1 MAPSAAGNGEQESAA
16 AHPPFG
22 RQATPADRGGAAE
35 QPRVWLVLGD
45 KQGDNGQ
52 VEVLA
57 QALGWVCLRKHLVMR
72 APFVERKPRM
82 RAALD
87 HIDRSRSDA
96 LKPPWPDLILTVGRR
111 PAMAALW
118 VREQSR
124 GRTKIVLVG
133 KPSGRVE
140 WYDLIV
146 ASGEIVLPPL
156 ANVVGV
162 TLPLMRIDE
171 GAVAE
176 AATAW
181 RPRLEG
187 LPRPLIG
194 FLIGGPT
201 SPFVYTEAMVQRL
214 LGAAQDLVRERGG
227 TPYITTSRRTP
238 DWVVEALRD
247 GLPAGARIFVWSPE
261 AEGNPYR
268 GLLALAEGFVVTG
281 DSISMMVEAIKA
293 GKPVAILPVPTGAIG
308 ALDQLR
314 RALTHWLFSP
324 APGGGAGGLRQALG
338 RLLYRLRVATHTRD
352 FRAFHRRLCAQG
364 LAVPVGRD
372 LGPPP
377 ARLPDDVSA
386 AVARIKVLAAG

>member
-1 MAPSAAGNGEQESAA
+1 MTPSAPGNGEQESAA
-16 AHPPFG
+16 RPPSG
-22 RQATPADRGGAAE
+22 RQVPLSDRRGTAE
-35 QPRVWLVLGD
+35 QLRVWLVLGD

-57 QALGWVCLRKHLVMR
+57 QALGWACLRKHLVMR
-72 APFVERKPRM
+72 PPFVERKPRM
-82 RAALD
+82 RATLD

-96 LKPPWPDLILTVGRR
+96 LEPPWPDLILTVGRR

-118 VREQSR
+118 VREQSK
-124 GRTKIVLVG
+124 GHTKIVLVG

-176 AATAW
+176 AAAAW
-181 RPRLEG
+181 RPRLAD

-201 SPFVYTEAMVQRL
+201 IPFVYTQAMVGRL
-214 LGAAQDLVRERGG
+214 LGAVGDLVREKGG

-238 DWVVEALRD
+238 AWVVEALRD

-261 AEGNPYR
+261 ADDNPYR
-268 GLLALAEGFVVTG
+268 GLLALADGFVVTG

-308 ALDQLR
+308 TLDQLR

-324 APGGGAGGLRQALG
+324 VSRGGADGLRQAFG

-352 FRAFHRRLCAQG
+352 FRAFHRRLYAEG
-364 LAVPVGRD
+364 LAVPLGRD
-372 LGPPP
+372 LVPP
-377 ARLPDDVSA
+377 AARPPDDVSA
-386 AVARIKVLAAG
+386 AVARIKALATG

>member
-1 MAPSAAGNGEQESAA
+1 MARSAPGKGERESAA
-16 AHPPFG
+16 RPPSG
-22 RQATPADRGGAAE
+22 RQAPPSDRDSAAE
-35 QPRVWLVLGD
+35 QPLVWLVLGD
-45 KQGDNGQ
+45 KRGDNGQ

-57 QALGWVCLRKHLVMR
+57 QALGWACVPKHLVMR
-72 APFVERKPRM
+72 APYGERKPRM
-82 RAALD
+82 RATLD
-87 HIDRSRSDA
+87 HLDRAGSDA
-96 LKPPWPDLILTVGRR
+96 LEPPWPDLILTVGRR

-118 VREQSR
+118 VREQSK
-124 GRTKIVLVG
+124 GRTKIVLLG

-146 ASGEIVLPPL
+146 ASGEIILPPL

-171 GAVAE
+171 GAVAD
-176 AATAW
+176 AAAAW
-181 RPRLEG
+181 RPRLDG

-194 FLIGGPT
+194 FLVGGPT
-201 SPFVYTEAMVQRL
+201 SPYVYSAAMVERL
-214 LGAAQDLVRERGG
+214 LGAARDLVTNQGG

-238 DWVVEALRD
+238 GWVVDALGD
-247 GLPAGARIFVWSPE
+247 GLPAGGRLFVWSQQ
-261 AEGNPYR
+261 ADDNPYL
-268 GLLALAEGFVVTG
+268 GLLGLADGFVVTG
-281 DSISMMVEAIKA
+281 DSISMMVEALKA
-293 GKPVAILPVPTGAIG
+293 GKPVAILPVPTGAVG
-308 ALDQLR
+308 SLDQLR

-324 APGGGAGGLRQALG
+324 DPRGGAGGPRQALG

-352 FRAFHRRLCAQG
+352 FRAFHARLYAQG

-386 AVARIKVLAAG
+386 AVARIKALVAG

>member
-16 AHPPFG
+16 RPPSG
-22 RQATPADRGGAAE
+22 RQAAPADRGGAAA

-57 QALGWVCLRKHLVMR
+57 QALGWACQRKHLVMR

-96 LKPPWPDLILTVGRR
+96 LEPPWPDLILTVGRR

-118 VREQSR
+118 IREQSQ
-124 GRTKIVLVG
+124 GRSKIVLVG

-162 TLPLMRIDE
+162 TLPLMRVDE
-171 GAVAE
+171 GAVA
-176 AATAW
+176 AAAAAW
-181 RPRLEG
+181 GPRLED

-201 SPFVYTEAMVQRL
+201 SPFVYTEAMVERL
-214 LGAAQDLVRERGG
+214 LGAARDLVRDKGG

-238 DWVVEALRD
+238 AWVVDALRT
-247 GLPAGARIFVWSPE
+247 GLPAGGRLFVWSQQ
-261 AEGNPYR
+261 ADDNPYR
-268 GLLALAEGFVVTG
+268 GLLALADGFVVTG
-281 DSISMMVEAIKA
+281 DSISMMVEVIKA
-293 GKPVAILPVPTGAIG
+293 GKPVAILPVPTGLIG
-308 ALDQLR
+308 TLDQLR
-314 RALTHWLFSP
+314 RTLTHWLFSP
-324 APGGGAGGLRQALG
+324 SPGDVAGGSRQALG
-338 RLLYRLRVATHTRD
+338 RLLYRLRVAIHTRD
-352 FRAFHRRLCAQG
+352 FRAFHRRLYAQG

-372 LGPPP
+372 LAPPP
-377 ARLPDDVSA
+377 ARPPDDVSA
-386 AVARIKVLAAG
+386 AVARIKRLATG